1 MLKHPVTK
9 TPLSL
14 PPLLTRMGVYQQV
27 INVSPPHHSLAPE
40 WNVCPSFPDG
50 QFSFLLP
57 SILYPSLPFPFRV
70 PKGALISHHKDK
82 SMSEKGGKETVL
94 ASPKPKPKVAV
105 EGIKQEHQAGY
116 PDIITVTFLKTFIL
130 TIKL

>member
-50 QFSFLLP
+50 QFS
-57 SILYPSLPFPFRV
+57 PSLY
-70 PKGALISHHKDK
+70 
-82 SMSEKGGKETVL
+82 SMLRPRPLNLGFQNYLYKFHLS
-94 ASPKPKPKVAV
+94 
-105 EGIKQEHQAGY
+105 IKCH
-116 PDIITVTFLKTFIL
+116 VS
-130 TIKL
+130 